1 MLDFKTKQ
9 ISKLRVQG
17 VRLASMASCGTESSA
32 TIRRLEDLL
41 NSEKDKSTQLLK
53 KVSELEMAAEEKPG

>member
-1 MLDFKTKQ
+1 MK
-9 ISKLRVQG
+9 
-17 VRLASMASCGTESSA
+17 TESSA